1 MVSAI
6 LSPTRLCFYIL
17 KSTPIYIY
25 VFPVRGF
32 QILTNL
38 TKMRDNS
45 IDVFHHL
52 FFDSD
57 EYALVNNTN
66 DQETDL
72 SMNEDSVVE
81 SPMIQTL
88 RNKLFAQL
96 GDWFS
101 FIEIKSQRNITMSLF
116 VFCFSL
122 FFFQN
127 FYLVVRLTFLV
138 LCILHLLIVYVDKFI
153 RQHYILMIINIV

>member
-1 MVSAI
+1 
-6 LSPTRLCFYIL
+6 
-17 KSTPIYIY
+17 
-25 VFPVRGF
+25 
-32 QILTNL
+32 
-38 TKMRDNS
+38 MRDNS

-88 RNKLFAQL
+88 RNKLFSQL

-116 VFCFSL
+116 VFFLSKIFFSSSL
-122 FFFQN
+122 HQLSLSGCKSGSRIN
-127 FYLVVRLTFLV
+127 FRLACLPVGRPVRSGPV
-138 LCILHLLIVYVDKFI
+138 RSGPV
-153 RQHYILMIINIV
+153 

>member
-1 MVSAI
+1 
-6 LSPTRLCFYIL
+6 
-17 KSTPIYIY
+17 
-25 VFPVRGF
+25 
-32 QILTNL
+32 
-38 TKMRDNS
+38 MRDNS

-57 EYALVNNTN
+57 EYALANNTN

-72 SMNEDSVVE
+72 PMNEDSVVE

-116 VFCFSL
+116 VFIFSKI
-122 FFFQN
+122 FFFK
-127 FYLVVRLTFLV
+127 
-138 LCILHLLIVYVDKFI
+138 IFI
-153 RQHYILMIINIV
+153 